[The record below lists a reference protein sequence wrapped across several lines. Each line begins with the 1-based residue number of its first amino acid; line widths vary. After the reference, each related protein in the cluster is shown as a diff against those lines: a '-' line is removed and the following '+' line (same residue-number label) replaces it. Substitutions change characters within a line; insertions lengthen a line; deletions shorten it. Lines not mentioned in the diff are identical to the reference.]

1 MVAPRTSHLKLN
13 SISSCFKVTTML
25 CVHIWG
31 VNPDVHTAELVN
43 IFFCKCQF
51 FFHFYNKHK
60 HDRKEYSVALFMCLE
75 IRII

>member
-43 IFFCKCQF
+43 IFFVNVSSF
-51 FFHFYNKHK
+51 FISITSINMIEK
-60 HDRKEYSVALFMCLE
+60 S
-75 IRII
+75 IQ

>member
-43 IFFCKCQF
+43 IFFVNVSSF
-51 FFHFYNKHK
+51 FISITSINMIEK
-60 HDRKEYSVALFMCLE
+60 S
-75 IRII
+75 IR